1 MSAYYIAQ
9 ISIVDSDLYK
19 EVQQRFAD
27 VFAKYSGRVLAAD
40 PNFQVIDGS
49 VDCDRVVVIEFPSA
63 QELLAWYESPE
74 YQESVEMRRRAARA
88 NIVLV
93 HALPD

>member
-9 ISIVDSDLYK
+9 IKIVDADLYRQ
-19 EVQQRFAD
+19 VQQRFAD

-40 PNFQVIDGS
+40 PEFQILDGS
-49 VDCDRVVVIEFPSA
+49 VDCDRVIVIEFPTA
-63 QELLAWYESPE
+63 EELLAWYESPE
-74 YQESVEMRRRAARA
+74 YQESVEMRRRASHA

-93 HALPD
+93 HALP

>member
-9 ISIVDSDLYK
+9 IKIVDDDLYRQ
-19 EVQQRFAD
+19 VQQRFAD

-40 PNFQVIDGS
+40 PDYQVLDGS

-63 QELLAWYESPE
+63 EELRAWYESPE

-88 NIVLV
+88 SIVLV
-93 HALPD
+93 HALPN